1 MQEAVMLSDPR
12 PRVLCVDD
20 DEDSRVMLTTLLRV
34 APIEAKAVGTAAQA
48 LSLIQT
54 ERFDLYLLDSRLPD
68 LNGFELCRRM
78 RAFDLHTPIL
88 SSFPELPMVSQQ
100 RPGSPWSN
108 DGYGDYGGSYEL
120 RQKALNAGYNEG
132 VREGSNDPQNRS
144 RFDYR
149 GAKPHQKA
157 TQHYHS
163 RLAAPPIHPP
173 SIPASLA

>member
-1 MQEAVMLSDPR
+1 MLSDPR

-34 APIEAKAVGTAAQA
+34 ALIEAKAVGTAAQA

-100 RPGSPWSN
+100 RPGSPWSKRWLRRLRRLLRVASN
-108 DGYGDYGGSYEL
+108 GSERGL
-120 RQKALNAGYNEG
+120 QRRRQG
-132 VREGSNDPQNRS
+132 RQQR
-144 RFDYR
+144 
-149 GAKPHQKA
+149 
-157 TQHYHS
+157 
-163 RLAAPPIHPP
+163 PPERQ
-173 SIPASLA
+173 AF